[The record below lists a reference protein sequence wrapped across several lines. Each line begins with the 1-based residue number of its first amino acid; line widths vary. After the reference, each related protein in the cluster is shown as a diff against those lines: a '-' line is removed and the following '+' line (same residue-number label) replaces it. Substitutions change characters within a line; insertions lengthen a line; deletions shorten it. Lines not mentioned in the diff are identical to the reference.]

1 MLVAAGAALRDTD
14 VKITLTAR
22 QAHSL
27 QPYFDRVR
35 ASAVCGSPG
44 MLVAQLRHDA
54 HHDIYTMEP
63 GFIDH
68 EKALPLVDAG
78 RREVTIP

>member
-1 MLVAAGAALRDTD
+1 M
-14 VKITLTAR
+14 KITLTAD
-22 QAHSL
+22 QVAQL
-27 QPYFDRVR
+27 ALYFDRVR
-35 ASAVCGSPG
+35 AASALGSPG

-68 EKALPLVDAG
+68 DKALPLIEAA
-78 RREVTIP
+78 RREIEA